1 MEYLRFGNR
10 YFICLTPL
18 YVLGLA
24 ITFSQVARSI
34 MGTSRAT
41 VVARSLT
48 TLFVAWNL
56 AFIFQ
61 WGTHMVPARGPI
73 SWKQMVRNQFVV
85 VPRLATSDFAAY
97 FRNRSGLM
105 RHIEKED
112 VHQLELRQGAANS
125 EVTTGLTGQT
135 FQVEQPA
142 LRIVPPR
149 GWMNVDFRELW
160 EGRELLY
167 FFVWRDIKVR
177 YKQTAIGAAWAVIQ
191 PFMTMVVF
199 SLFFGK
205 LAKMDS
211 HGLPYPIFYYSAL
224 LPWMYF
230 ASAVQNATNVVV
242 EQQQVITKVYFP
254 RLVLPLSAV
263 VSGLLDFSISF
274 VVFLG
279 MMAYFRIVP
288 SPAILLFPFFLLLA
302 VMTALGVGLWL
313 SALNAI
319 YRDVRYVI
327 PFLVQFWL
335 FASPVAYPSSLVPER
350 WRWLYGLNPMAGVIE
365 GFRWALTGHG
375 QPPNIMLAISFG
387 MVVLLVASGLAF
399 FHRMEGTIAD
409 VV

>member
-1 MEYLRFGNR
+1 MNE
-10 YFICLTPL
+10 
-18 YVLGLA
+18 VA
-24 ITFSQVARSI
+24 SVAR
-34 MGTSRAT
+34 RDEPP
-41 VVARSLT
+41 V
-48 TLFVAWNL
+48 
-56 AFIFQ
+56 
-61 WGTHMVPARGPI
+61 
-73 SWKQMVRNQFVV
+73 
-85 VPRLATSDFAAY
+85 
-97 FRNRSGLM
+97 
-105 RHIEKED
+105 
-112 VHQLELRQGAANS
+112 
-125 EVTTGLTGQT
+125 
-135 FQVEQPA
+135 
-142 LRIVPPR
+142 LRIAPRR
-149 GWMNVDFRELW
+149 GWLDIDFKELW
-160 EGRELLY
+160 AARELLY

-177 YKQTAIGAAWAVIQ
+177 YKQTAIGAAWAVVQ

-211 HGLPYPIFYYSAL
+211 HGLPYPVFYYSAL

-230 ASAVQNATNVVV
+230 STALQSATNVVV
-242 EQQQVITKVYFP
+242 EQQHVITKVYFP

-263 VSGLLDFSISF
+263 VAGLLDFAIAF

-279 MMAYFRIVP
+279 MMAYYRILP
-288 SPAILLFPFFLLLA
+288 GRAILLFPCFLLLA
-302 VMTALGVGLWL
+302 VATALAVGLWL

-375 QPPNIMLAISFG
+375 QPPDILLGVSTA
-387 MVVLLVASGLAF
+387 MVLVLLGGGLVY
-399 FHRMEGTIAD
+399 FHKMEGTVAD